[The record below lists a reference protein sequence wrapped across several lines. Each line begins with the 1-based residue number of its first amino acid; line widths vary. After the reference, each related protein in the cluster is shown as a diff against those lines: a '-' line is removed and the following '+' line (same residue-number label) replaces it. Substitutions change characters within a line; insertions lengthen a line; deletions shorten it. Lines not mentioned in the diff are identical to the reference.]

1 MRLFDN
7 RYEPHRRKYTLALLM
22 IERGAR
28 IRTVTQWTG
37 LSKYCVQNLTRSY
50 GSKTRIPC
58 NRGRSPSKTAYFL
71 KSLDVAR
78 ESVAL
83 AYIALQYQA
92 IPAGVV
98 PDARTSLPGIER
110 GERVMDAFEV
120 YRALVP
126 NARISL
132 EHAILLIIELAERSA
147 LMLVRCR
154 SCHDVMVA
162 DRLALRQ
169 ERCPLCRP
177 RPRPRTSLPAHRS
190 ERPRDL
196 LRQQEFHEGVEEDN
210 ADSTR
215 DGHNE
220 NEADREMARGH
231 E

>member
-7 RYEPHRRKYTLALLM
+7 RYEPHRRKYTLAISM

-58 NRGRSPSKTAYFL
+58 NRGRSPSKLAYFL

-78 ESVAL
+78 ESAAL

-92 IPAGVV
+92 IPTGVV

-110 GERVMDAFEV
+110 GEHVMDAFEV
-120 YRALVP
+120 YRDLLP

-147 LMLVRCR
+147 LILARCR

-162 DRLALRQ
+162 DRLALHQ
-169 ERCPLCRP
+169 ELCPLCRP
-177 RPRPRTSLPAHRS
+177 PPRASLPARRS

-210 ADSTR
+210 ADRTR
-215 DGHNE
+215 DGHDE

>member
-7 RYEPHRRKYTLALLM
+7 RYEPHRRKYALALSM

-28 IRTVTQWTG
+28 ICTVTQWTG

-58 NRGRSPSKTAYFL
+58 NRGRSPSKPAYFL

-110 GERVMDAFEV
+110 GEHVMDAFEV
-120 YRALVP
+120 YRELLP

-147 LMLVRCR
+147 LILARCR

-162 DRLALRQ
+162 DRLALHQ
-169 ERCPLCRP
+169 ELCPLCRP
-177 RPRPRTSLPAHRS
+177 SPRASLPARPT

-215 DGHNE
+215 DGHDE

>member
-1 MRLFDN
+1 MRSYGCAMSCNSRVSTAPRFIAGYVGGSFRERMHRAASRRGGCVPRSSNGCLVHHGRLSPMRLFDN
-7 RYEPHRRKYTLALLM
+7 RYESHQRKYTLALWM

-28 IRTVTQWTG
+28 IRTVTRWTG

-58 NRGRSPSKTAYFL
+58 NRGRSPSKPAYFL
-71 KSLDVAR
+71 KSPDVAR

-83 AYIALQYQA
+83 AYISLQCKA
-92 IPAGVV
+92 IPAAMV

-154 SCHDVMVA
+154 NCHDVMV
-162 DRLALRQ
+162 
-169 ERCPLCRP
+169 
-177 RPRPRTSLPAHRS
+177 
-190 ERPRDL
+190 
-196 LRQQEFHEGVEEDN
+196 V
-210 ADSTR
+210 
-215 DGHNE
+215 
-220 NEADREMARGH
+220 
-231 E
+231 